1 MIYFRPIELQ
11 TLRAEGDG
19 TNNNNRNYNRIESIE
34 PVPISPNTALQQG
47 RSIFKALQ
55 DSFSSSRSF
64 SPPARNDNG
73 VTYAKIQHD
82 NQQEPQQNGERL
94 NFRLQTPP
102 ARARK
107 QNMGLNSADNS
118 SLASDTIQSF
128 DHGSP
133 ARSISPSTSGYVNI
147 MPPRAQNKTTRPLSP
162 ETDF

>member
-1 MIYFRPIELQ
+1 MQ

-19 TNNNNRNYNRIESIE
+19 NNNSSYNRIESVE
-34 PVPISPNTALQQG
+34 PVPISPNTALLQG
-47 RSIFKALQ
+47 RSIFNALQ
-55 DSFSSSRSF
+55 ASFSSSRSF
-64 SPPARNDNG
+64 SPPTRNDNA

-82 NQQEPQQNGERL
+82 NQQEPQENGERL

-102 ARARK
+102 ARAYK
-107 QNMGLNSADNS
+107 QKLGMNSEDNS
-118 SLASDTIQSF
+118 SLASDTIHSF

-147 MPPRAQNKTTRPLSP
+147 MPSNVQNKTRPWSP